1 VPTPGLRAFIE
12 DLRARDDAALTTSWV
27 ERSYL
32 DLLGC
37 AIAGMRE
44 LEAEGGLPRAPS
56 EPIAQ
61 VPVLGQVCAR
71 PALPE
76 LLFRAGN
83 HLDYDDY
90 DSIGV
95 HLSGVVVPALAAL
108 ALDRDLAWPM
118 FVRAYAAGAQA
129 SRWLGAT
136 LGEPI
141 YRAGHSQTGC
151 MGPFAVAA
159 ACGIALGLSHAQ
171 LTRALSAALVCGMER
186 PESSTVAAI
195 GLACAVDA
203 TRGEAAPARDDL
215 DVLERYVRFMTG
227 SDVSL
232 AATLG
237 AEWPSFGIFYKAY
250 PCCGSIIPPV
260 EATLKATAQLGG
272 EEVVAIDLEVPAI
285 ELGFCDLPDPTNG
298 PRLALQPAIRRRRGV
313 ALRQARPCRVHAH
326 RSARWRGPA
335 ADAPAGATRGRVR
348 EGQHDAPH
356 HRDARTTR
364 QRGRHPRPCRLA
376 AVVGRDPVQVL
387 ANVTTTYDA
396 ATGRGLPRHSDRAP
410 PARRVHDRSARDLVR
425 RTRRPGFTGFGG
437 PVALTG
443 VTAEADGGG
452 RDRLAVPPRVQQR
465 PLREAHQHA
474 AELHPVVSP
483 RDVWA

>member
-285 ELGFCDLPDPTNG
+285 ELGFCDLPDPTTV
-298 PRLALQPAIRRRRGV
+298 RDSRFSLQYGV
-313 ALRQARPCRVHAH
+313 AAALRYGKLGLAEFTPTALRDGEVRRLMRRLVLRAGESEKVSTMRLTTATRELQG
-326 RSARWRGPA
+326 SA
-335 ADAPAGATRGRVR
+335 ADILGHADL
-348 EGQHDAPH
+348 QLS
-356 HRDARTTR
+356 
-364 QRGRHPRPCRLA
+364 LA
-376 AVVGRDPVQVL
+376 AIQSKFL

-396 ATGRGLPRHSDRAP
+396 ATAAACLATATARRPLGECMTALHEILCDARADRASP
-410 PARRVHDRSARDLVR
+410 GSAAPSR
-425 RTRRPGFTGFGG
+425 
-437 PVALTG
+437 
-443 VTAEADGGG
+443 
-452 RDRLAVPPRVQQR
+452 
-465 PLREAHQHA
+465 
-474 AELHPVVSP
+474 
-483 RDVWA
+483 